1 MHRLHHLWQAF
12 ASHFLHEILL
22 HSLRG
27 SLLVGGMVMLISGTG
42 AWKYVGNSMQAHDM
56 RRAAVW
62 SAHADPSKV
71 LVVAIDDTG
80 FDTFYGGKSP
90 LDRAQL
96 QRMLNVVANSAP
108 HAKGIVVDLDL
119 SPVPGDAQDDLL
131 AFFRQ
136 QPARWVLAEPVRK
149 AEDDSPTRKAW
160 RSALCNAGVRMGLPY
175 LPTEFGYV
183 LSTQQFQG
191 ALSDVALRPDAGCSM
206 LPTEAPIAQGTL
218 ARSSALM
225 SPDYMQQGNVLPFQ
239 GDLALLGASIAAL
252 DPSWVVVGGTWG
264 SSDLLN
270 TPMGERYGVQLH
282 AAVLDGVER
291 GEHQA
296 SFLVQLLVAWMVVA
310 VIGLQIDLVQG
321 LMAKYVDPWMTSLSG
336 HRFLKLRLWP
346 IALAMLVFLHVTV
359 VSELLAILHAHTQYW
374 IGSAETVVVVMGTL
388 VFVWNWGLTESSA
401 HHTVSHVWHASFL
414 EPVKEDWQS
423 LKHALGL
430 LLARVT
436 HSADEKTPP
445 VGKLRAGIEV
455 LLSGASLCGQ
465 TVLPTAVFVHH
476 LFFAGA
482 H

>member
-1 MHRLHHLWQAF
+1 MHRLRHLWQAF
-12 ASHFLHEILL
+12 ASHFLHEVLL

-56 RRAAVW
+56 RRAAAW
-62 SAHADPSKV
+62 SAHVEPSKV

-80 FDTFYGGKSP
+80 FDAFYGGKSP
-90 LDRAQL
+90 LDRSQL
-96 QRMLNVVANSAP
+96 QRMLNVVASSAP
-108 HAKGIVVDLDL
+108 HAKGIVLDLDL
-119 SPVPGDAQDDLL
+119 SPVPGDAQEDLL
-131 AFFRQ
+131 AFFKQ

-149 AEDDSPTRKAW
+149 VEDDSPTRKAW
-160 RSALCNAGVRMGLPY
+160 RTSLCSAGVRMGLPY

-183 LSTQQFQG
+183 LSTQQFGG
-191 ALSDVALRPDAGCSM
+191 ALSDVALRGDAGCSL
-206 LPTEAPIAQGTL
+206 LPTESPAVAGAL
-218 ARSSALM
+218 ARHTVLM

-252 DPSWVVVGGTWG
+252 DPTWVVVGGTWG

-291 GEHQA
+291 GEHQS
-296 SFLVQLLVAWMVVA
+296 SFLVQLLVAWLVVSM
-310 VIGLQIDLVQG
+310 IGLQIDWVQG
-321 LMAKYVDPWMTSLSG
+321 LMGTYVDPWVASLPG

-346 IALAMLVFLHVTV
+346 IALALLVFLHVTL

-388 VFVWNWGLTESSA
+388 MFVWNWGLTESSA

-414 EPVKEDWQS
+414 EPVLEDWRS
-423 LKHALGL
+423 LKQALGML
-430 LLARVT
+430 FARIRR
-436 HSADEKTPP
+436 SGGDNTPP
-445 VGKLRAGIEV
+445 VGKLRAGFEV
-455 LLSGASLCGQ
+455 LLAGASLCGQ